1 MLFKELIEG
10 NVISLPEGEAFT
22 VTSSPEKD
30 PVTGYLFVTGLL
42 DDDSESRYFATEDA
56 LVTMIDDDNYLGISI
71 S

>member
-30 PVTGYLFVTGLL
+30 PVTGCPFIIGILADG
-42 DDDSESRYFATEDA
+42 SESRYFAAEDT
-56 LVTMIDDDNYLGISI
+56 LVTVVDDDD
-71 S
+71 